1 MLVGDGCDMWRTLVS
16 QLRYC
21 SHCGSEYAQS
31 EAGFHARNLR
41 CVKCGCE
48 PVTSSAGPA
57 LLVLVALFANDRILL
72 QRRGVAPYAGCWAPP
87 GGFVEAGESLE
98 EAAVREV
105 WEEVRVKLDPRQL
118 TPSALISLPAINQ
131 VHCGFVA
138 RLPGLVEVTAVPP
151 ETLEVGWFT
160 EDEMRSMENWD
171 PAARIDVGVQFA
183 FYRSRAFEFIQ
194 QNDGFLRLIASDGV
208 RYL

>member
-1 MLVGDGCDMWRTLVS
+1 MLMSNDSGMWRTLAS
-16 QLRYC
+16 ELQFCSYC
-21 SHCGSEYAQS
+21 GNKYAQRQ
-31 EAGFHARNLR
+31 AGFNEARLR
-41 CVKCGCE
+41 CVHCGRA
-48 PVTSSAGPA
+48 PAPGNAGPA
-57 LLVLVALFANDRILL
+57 LLVLVALFADDRVLL
-72 QRRGVAPYAGCWAPP
+72 QRRGVAPYAGSWAPP

-138 RLPGLVEVTAVPP
+138 RLPELVEVTAVPP

-160 EDEMRSMENWD
+160 EAEMRSMENWD
-171 PAARIDVGVQFA
+171 PAARIDIGVQFA

-194 QNDGFLRLIASDGV
+194 QTNGFLRLIASDSV